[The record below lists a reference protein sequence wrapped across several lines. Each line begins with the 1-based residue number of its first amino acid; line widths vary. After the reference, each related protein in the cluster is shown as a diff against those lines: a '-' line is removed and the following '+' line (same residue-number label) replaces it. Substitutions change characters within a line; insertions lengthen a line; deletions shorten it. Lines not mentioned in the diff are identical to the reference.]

1 MCALDE
7 PTLPAQ
13 FTKRIQLLDEFLDNV
28 LFRMPSD
35 LLVVEGT
42 DQCQPVSGNGY
53 ERSFQVELT
62 VPEVTNTA
70 RMVNTGTR
78 ITVSG
83 RVLWNGPTLVSYL
96 DEDLQSHPS
105 DTLTGVSTTWDV
117 NTITK
122 SIRKRLTA
130 RYRR

>member
-1 MCALDE
+1 MCGDDE
-7 PTLPAQ
+7 LTVPAE
-13 FTKRIQLLDEFLDNV
+13 FTKRIQHLDEFLDRV

-35 LLVVEGT
+35 PLVVEGT
-42 DQCQPVSGNGY
+42 DQCQPVAGSGY

-62 VPEVTNTA
+62 IPEVTNTGT
-70 RMVNTGTR
+70 RITNTGIR

-105 DTLTGVSTTWDV
+105 DTLNGVS
-117 NTITK
+117 
-122 SIRKRLTA
+122 
-130 RYRR
+130 

>member
-70 RMVNTGTR
+70 RTVNTGTR

-96 DEDLQSHPS
+96 DEDLQSYPS
-105 DTLTGVSTTWDV
+105 DTLTGVGTNWDV
-117 NTITK
+117 NIVTDRK
-122 SIRKRLTA
+122 STRLNSSH
-130 RYRR
+130 R